1 VDEPK
6 WIIKAVV
13 LAAHDE
19 QLAEHGGH
27 AGLRDDGLLESAL
40 ARPVNQ
46 YSYGEADIFDLAAA
60 YAYGLIKN
68 HPFLDG
74 NKRTSLTVS
83 LGFLLLNGFKVTA
96 EEAARLPVWLSLA
109 EGKLDEAEL
118 AQWLRTN
125 SEAEKI

>member
-1 VDEPK
+1 MDEPK

-19 QLAEHGGH
+19 QLTEHGGH

-40 ARPVNQ
+40 ARPVNR

-74 NKRTSLTVS
+74 NKRAWLTVS

>member
-1 VDEPK
+1 MDEPK
-6 WIIKAVV
+6 WILKVVV

-27 AGLRDDGLLESAL
+27 EGLRDDGLLESAL
-40 ARPVNQ
+40 ARPINR

-83 LGFLLLNGFKVTA
+83 LGFLLLNGFKVT
-96 EEAARLPVWLSLA
+96 ENEAARLAVWLSLA
-109 EGKLDEAEL
+109 EGKLSEAEL
-118 AQWLRTN
+118 AAWLRAN
-125 SEAEKI
+125 SKAEKI

>member
-1 VDEPK
+1 MDEPK
-6 WIIKAVV
+6 WILKVVV

-27 AGLRDDGLLESAL
+27 EGLRDDGLLESAL
-40 ARPVNQ
+40 ARPINR

-83 LGFLLLNGFKVTA
+83 LGFLLLNGFKVT
-96 EEAARLPVWLSLA
+96 ENEAARLVVWLSLA
-109 EGKLDEAEL
+109 EGKLSEAEL
-118 AQWLRTN
+118 AAWLRAN
-125 SEAEKI
+125 SKAEKI